1 MNSLDIAIIA
11 IFLISIFIGLL
22 RGITREIFSLLSI
35 FCGIIIAS
43 RSYQKFSSLIFKYI
57 NNEPL
62 ANIISFVVAFLI
74 TSLLVSLIG
83 IILEKMWKI
92 LHLTL
97 FDRIFGAIFG
107 IIRGFVLIGL
117 MVILVEKFSIGAI
130 QRLMA
135 SSMFFPFFSLLK
147 DILISLFPFQ
157 FLEK

>member
-43 RSYQKFSSLIFKYI
+43 RSYQKFSPLIFKYI

-62 ANIISFVVAFLI
+62 ANIISFVVVFLI
-74 TSLLVSLIG
+74 TSLFVSLIG

-117 MVILVEKFSIGAI
+117 MVILVEKFPIGAT
-130 QRLMA
+130 QRLVA
-135 SSMFFPFFSLLK
+135 SSMFFPFFSSLK